1 MILLLHN
8 LYFSIS
14 AFQYSYDKYMSEFPR
29 APGSPSNSSQVELL
43 SQFAESN
50 SHQTLE
56 ELQLQSATGFG
67 AGLVCLCAETL
78 VGYPFIVLRRQ
89 CQVGVIS
96 AERSVLSYLVVF
108 ELSKSQNYIP
118 IAVLS
123 NDITTKKH

>member
-1 MILLLHN
+1 
-8 LYFSIS
+8 
-14 AFQYSYDKYMSEFPR
+14 MSEFPR
-29 APGSPSNSSQVELL
+29 AAGSPSNSSQVELL

-89 CQVGVIS
+89 CQVGKTCNFVMVRS
-96 AERSVLSYLVVF
+96 AE
-108 ELSKSQNYIP
+108 
-118 IAVLS
+118 
-123 NDITTKKH
+123 ITIV

>member
-1 MILLLHN
+1 MNKKLKLTIFQYL
-8 LYFSIS
+8 II
-14 AFQYSYDKYMSEFPR
+14 FQYSYDKYMSEFPR

-89 CQVGVIS
+89 CQVGVT
-96 AERSVLSYLVVF
+96 V
-108 ELSKSQNYIP
+108 
-118 IAVLS
+118 
-123 NDITTKKH
+123 NDVTRCVQCNMVPL